1 MKAIL
6 RKLRGGLGTAVT
18 WAVTWAIGGFG
29 LYSLLY
35 WLTPGVVF
43 FWPGAAPATAISAA
57 SGFVGGT
64 VFSTVLTTF
73 FARRSLNELSPVWM
87 GLWGALCGLLVPAGI
102 LGLGSVLSIGFGAA
116 TGTIT
121 LTAMGAFG
129 ATTGYGM
136 VKLAQAGQGE
146 LESGDTDWMLDSG
159 DDS

>member
-1 MKAIL
+1 MKVIL
-6 RKLRGGLGTAVT
+6 RKLRGGLGTAIT

-73 FARRSLNELSPVWM
+73 FARKSLNELSPAGM
-87 GLWGALCGLLVPAGI
+87 GLWGALCGLLVPGAI
-102 LGLGSVLSIGFGAA
+102 IGLGSVLSAGFGVG
-116 TGTIT
+116 TGVIT

-136 VKLAQAGQGE
+136 VKLAQAGSAEIG
-146 LESGDTDWMLDSG
+146 SGDADWMLDSG
-159 DDS
+159 E